1 MFGFAKVAE
10 FAEPAP
16 MEVGMTADGQA
27 LDLRQDP
34 EVVHEPF
41 TQKRVGL
48 DLD

>member
-1 MFGFAKVAE
+1 
-10 FAEPAP
+10 